1 MLPCVDPIALSMRAV
16 KVVEDGAN
24 APPLM
29 LASSVW
35 SAIAA
40 RLTVMEPAPLATRI
54 PDPELMA
61 AATGSTPAD
70 PIRIWPE
77 DNRIGVIA
85 LAPSAIMIP
94 CAVGLDTPVPPYVEF
109 RRPPRVNVAEAPE
122 VVRPVEPPTT
132 FIFPERTVAVPES
145 PVMVASDPEVVA
157 KVPDVGKVT
166 LVVPVNV
173 NVAP

>member
-1 MLPCVDPIALSMRAV
+1 
-16 KVVEDGAN
+16 
-24 APPLM
+24 
-29 LASSVW
+29 
-35 SAIAA
+35 
-40 RLTVMEPAPLATRI
+40 
-54 PDPELMA
+54 
-61 AATGSTPAD
+61 
-70 PIRIWPE
+70 
-77 DNRIGVIA
+77 
-85 LAPSAIMIP
+85 MIP

-132 FIFPERTVAVPES
+132 FIFPELTVAVPES

-173 NVAP
+173 NVAPKAPTVVNAPAVVKAPPKDRANAPHDGAADNPDNRGRFAVAVLAKMANAVAVE